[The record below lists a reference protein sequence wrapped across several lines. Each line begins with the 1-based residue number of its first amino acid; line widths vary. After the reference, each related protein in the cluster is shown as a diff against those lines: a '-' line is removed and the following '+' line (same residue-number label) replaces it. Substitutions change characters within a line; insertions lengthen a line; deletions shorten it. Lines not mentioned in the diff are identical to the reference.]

1 MRKTT
6 LLTLALSVSAL
17 FASAQSLKTFTADK
31 VYSIKNKKQTDPNG
45 KFYYAAAMPQTSNMA
60 CTAEDK
66 LDLSC
71 LFTITPVTGEEGVYT
86 IKPYADD
93 TKVVYSIKVAAA
105 DNTVGI
111 KASDNAADTKW
122 KIAEVTGATDYVSII
137 SATAPAGTTNAYWNA
152 RGSNADWGLRGI
164 GGFQAASANGGSH
177 WTIAEVTNE
186 QVTAAIAAYKDA
198 YRINEYAKFNTITD
212 EQKSQIGYASNL
224 NDFIE
229 KAKTGTKEGA
239 TNLEVYNAAIKPSE
253 VNWNLPVDGK
263 VYKIYGLY
271 KNDDKIYAGTKSG
284 DEPKYY
290 VAQKTS
296 GTNFYRFVSTTA
308 DAEALSYNNQ
318 NDFPV
323 GVANRLKLGALTLKS
338 GNYVI
343 AAASDGTLNHF
354 SNSGKNDYED
364 SKAKYSTEMYFEE
377 ATEYVGHKVTFT
389 ASTDGKAYATLNLPF
404 ATTIPAG
411 VTAYK
416 KGESTASSVKLVDY
430 KQAGDVL
437 PANTPVLLQADAAET
452 KTFAPAAYVAKDNTT
467 GFSGTLAAAKVSA
480 ENVYILAKDGEA
492 VKFCKL
498 NATNNQVNANK
509 AYLTLTAA
517 AANALNFDFGGVA
530 TGIENAV
537 ADKANNAPIYDLSG
551 RRVMNA
557 VKGGI
562 YIQNGKKFVK

>member
-17 FASAQSLKTFTADK
+17 FASAQSLKTFTAGK

-45 KFYYAAAMPQTSNMA
+45 RFYYAAAMPQTSDMA

-71 LFTITPVTGEEGVYT
+71 LFTITPVEGETNVYT

-93 TKVVYSIKVAAA
+93 TKVVYAIKVAN
-105 DNTVGI
+105 DNNTVGI
-111 KASDNAADTKW
+111 KENDNAADTKW
-122 KIAEVTGATDYVSII
+122 KIAEVTGATGYVSII
-137 SATAPAGTTNAYWNA
+137 SASATAEQTGAYWNA

-177 WTIAEVTNE
+177 WTIAEVSDADIATAKTNLANIYSTISTDQIKE
-186 QVTAAIAAYKDA
+186 QVGYYSRSLIDEVKNNITNAADDKAAYKA
-198 YRINEYAKFNTITD
+198 V
-212 EQKSQIGYASNL
+212 KSFGQLI
-224 NDFIE
+224 
-229 KAKTGTKEGA
+229 
-239 TNLEVYNAAIKPSE
+239 
-253 VNWNLPVDGK
+253 NLPVDGK
-263 VYKIYGLY
+263 VYNLY
-271 KNDDKIYAGTKSG
+271 ALYSDGNKNYPGGAEGKW
-284 DEPKYY
+284 
-290 VAQKTS
+290 VAQKLENNT
-296 GTNFYRFVSTTA
+296 YKFVNTTA
-308 DAEALSYNNQ
+308 DKDGLINRHSDATSYVVSTKERKN
-318 NDFPV
+318 F
-323 GVANRLKLGALTLKS
+323 GALTLNNGQYLCVDKK
-338 GNYVI
+338 GVVDRLTN
-343 AAASDGTLNHF
+343 G
-354 SNSGKNDYED
+354 SNSTSHGFSTDFMFEEV
-364 SKAKYSTEMYFEE
+364 SSTEY
-377 ATEYVGHKVTFT
+377 AGHVVTFT

-404 ATTIPAG
+404 ATKVPEG
-411 VTAYK
+411 VIAYK
-416 KGESTASSVKLVDY
+416 KGESTVSSVKLEEY
-430 KQAGDVL
+430 NPANNVL
-437 PANTPVLLQADAAET
+437 PANTPVLLQADAAGK
-452 KTFAPAAYVAKDNTT
+452 KTFAPAAYESKVET
-467 GFSGTLAAAKVSA
+467 GFSGTLAAAAVKDA
-480 ENVYILAKDGEA
+480 NAYILAKDGEA

-509 AYLTLTAA
+509 AYLTLTVA